1 MAHVPDPETAGV
13 VHDTETDRESGGV
26 LADARKGQCIDV
38 RGQNGGDTVGLCAT
52 LADHQLDPT
61 GGLPREHR

>member
-1 MAHVPDPETAGV
+1 MTHVPDPKTAGV

-26 LADARKGQCIDV
+26 LADARKGQRIDM
-38 RGQNGGDTVGLCAT
+38 RGQNGGDAIGLGAR
-52 LADHQLDPT
+52 LADHQLNPT